1 LYLSLVLPRPPR
13 STLFPYTTLFRS
25 NFMRSSTLLAQVRAT
40 TLAGTT
46 TLTVPFSTSLTVG
59 AVQAQ
64 VYMQTGSGTYSLIGT
79 LALTITDT
87 RHVPGV
93 PSVSAI
99 SPNAVDLA
107 SPPASFT
114 ITGNNL
120 ANLGFGLPVVNFM
133 RGSTML
139 AQLRATALTDTTT
152 LPAPLSSDL
161 TVGAVQAQVYAQT
174 GNATYSLIGT
184 LALTVT
190 DTRPGPLKT
199 TSRPA
204 QTDVA
209 ASPATCTSTGTAFA
223 TRGAGLRP
231 VSSRR
236 RPRVLPD

>member
-1 LYLSLVLPRPPR
+1 
-13 STLFPYTTLFRS
+13 
-25 NFMRSSTLLAQVRAT
+25 A
-40 TLAGTT
+40 
-46 TLTVPFSTSLTVG
+46 TLTLPFSTSLTVV

-64 VYMQTGSGTYSLIGT
+64 VYAHTGTGTCSLTGSF
-79 LALTITDT
+79 ALTITDT
-87 RHVPGV
+87 RPASGV

-139 AQLRATALTDTTT
+139 AQIRATALTGTTT
-152 LPAPLSSDL
+152 LTVPFSTNL

-174 GNATYSLIGT
+174 GNATYSLVGT

-190 DTRPGPLKT
+190 DTRP
-199 TSRPA
+199 
-204 QTDVA
+204 
-209 ASPATCTSTGTAFA
+209 
-223 TRGAGLRP
+223 
-231 VSSRR
+231 
-236 RPRVLPD
+236 